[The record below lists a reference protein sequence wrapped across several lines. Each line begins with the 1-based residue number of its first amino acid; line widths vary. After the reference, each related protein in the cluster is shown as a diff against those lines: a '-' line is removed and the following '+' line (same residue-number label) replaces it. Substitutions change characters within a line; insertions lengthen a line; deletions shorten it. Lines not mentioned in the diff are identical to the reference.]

1 MDAITEKFY
10 NLENITMKKF
20 NMSVLAI
27 AIAASASSQA
37 AITFDFSVLGG
48 VASYNKTSFSQT
60 DSASGLTLT
69 ATTDGSA
76 FAAGRVLAA
85 QPNGIGLGVGLPNSG
100 NPWTIVLNENLIFTL
115 TDANDNLVDFTLD
128 KMVVGEGGLFGWG
141 ERASV
146 IMGDNSYKVGGNN
159 LNNAQD
165 SKKWIQQ
172 SNAINT
178 ANGNR
183 GSQFSWGEDGVDGA
197 DVVNSF
203 MLRMDNPGSGT
214 SSIRFRSVELTPV
227 AAAVPVPAA
236 AWLFGSALMGLTVAK
251 RRK

>member
-1 MDAITEKFY
+1 
-10 NLENITMKKF
+10 MKKF
-20 NMSVLAI
+20 NMSILAI

-48 VASYNKTSFSQT
+48 AASYNQTSFSQT
-60 DSASGLTLT
+60 DAASGLTLT

-76 FAAGRVLAA
+76 FNAGRVLAS
-85 QPNGIGLGVGLPNSG
+85 QPNGTGLGVGLPGGG
-100 NPWTIVLNENLIFTL
+100 NAWTIDLNENLVFTL
-115 TDANDNLVDFTLD
+115 TDASDNLVDFTLD
-128 KMVVGEGGLFGWG
+128 KMILGESGLFGWG

-159 LNNAQD
+159 LNNALA
-165 SKKWIQQ
+165 SKKWIQP

-197 DVVNSF
+197 DVVNNF

-214 SSIRFRSVELTPV
+214 SSIRFRSVELTP
-227 AAAVPVPAA
+227 AATAVPVPAA